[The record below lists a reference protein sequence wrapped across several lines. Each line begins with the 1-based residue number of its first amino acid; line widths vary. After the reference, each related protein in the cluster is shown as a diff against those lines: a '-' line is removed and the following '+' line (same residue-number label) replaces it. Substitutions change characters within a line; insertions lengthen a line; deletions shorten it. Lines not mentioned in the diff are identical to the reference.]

1 MHRYYL
7 KELNIYVP
15 IHTYMYIPYETSL
28 NKTKELINIIR
39 NILYFIYPKGI
50 NFNLQPVPFVES

>member
-1 MHRYYL
+1 MYL
-7 KELNIYVP
+7 F
-15 IHTYMYIPYETSL
+15 IHMYRYIPYETSL

-39 NILYFIYPKGI
+39 NILYFIYPKCI